1 MYNLL
6 LVVRHFNIHTVE
18 NVDVKVEKKKI
29 YVGDICAEKTV
40 HGLKTIL
47 TRN

>member
-6 LVVRHFNIHTVE
+6 LVVRHFNIQLKTLMLRL
-18 NVDVKVEKKKI
+18 KKKN
-29 YVGDICAEKTV
+29 YVGDIWAEKTV